1 MNRRVAFKTLGC
13 RLNQSETDSLLT
25 DFYKANYEIVGF
37 NDNADVYIINTCTVT
52 NQSDHKSKTII
63 NQACKRDGSPVI
75 VVTGCMADNQ
85 KEDLGIRNNITY
97 IVPNRTKSAIF
108 SLIDSHFKG
117 EIMNPDSMKEG
128 LFNFSVAE
136 KSFHTRSFIKINDGC
151 NNSCSY
157 CIVPKVR
164 GKAIS
169 RPPGDILDNIRKV
182 VDLGYKEVVLT
193 GVNISC
199 YNFDNVNFEDLI
211 EKVLN
216 VPGDFR
222 VRISSLE
229 PEGFGEKLVA
239 LFDNPKLCPHLHL
252 CLQSGSDNILMKMKR
267 VYNLESYLK
276 IIELLKSKC
285 PDINFTTDII
295 VGFPGESDKDFLDS
309 CKVIKD
315 VGFSHVHTFKYSIR
329 KGTFAEHFPEH
340 VPENVKAE
348 RSKKIREISDENKLA
363 YRKSIITKTQ
373 RVLVEKITKE
383 GQAMGY
389 GENYVPVIFNSED
402 CIINSFKMVRI
413 SGITEANNMVLNG
426 NTI

>member
-211 EKVLN
+211 ERVLN

-239 LFDNPKLCPHLHL
+239 LFDNPKLCTHLHL

>member
-52 NQSDHKSKTII
+52 NQSDHKSKAII
-63 NQACKRDGSPVI
+63 NKACNRDGSAVI

-329 KGTFAEHFPEH
+329 KGTCAEHFPEH

>member
-63 NQACKRDGSPVI
+63 NKACKRDGSPVI

-117 EIMNPDSMKEG
+117 EIMNPDTMKEG

-211 EKVLN
+211 ERVLN